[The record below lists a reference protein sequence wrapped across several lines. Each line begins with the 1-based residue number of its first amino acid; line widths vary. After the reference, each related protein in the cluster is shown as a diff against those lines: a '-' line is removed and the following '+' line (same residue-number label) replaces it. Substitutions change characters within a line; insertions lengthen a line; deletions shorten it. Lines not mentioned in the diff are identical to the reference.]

1 MNYAFVRNL
10 LQMFVRVISKRAFWM
25 IACVWMTDDVERG
38 TAVQTAVVTFS
49 PTLTVR
55 FCLLIYLCKQRTHT
69 PAAEKKPVTI
79 F

>member
-1 MNYAFVRNL
+1 
-10 LQMFVRVISKRAFWM
+10 M